1 MRRIFLMRTHRLAAL
16 AILLA
21 GFSLQAA
28 PVPHVLVYT
37 KNQVGQGLYVHV
49 NIAAS
54 VEALKKLGDANSFV
68 VEVSDNPVDF
78 TEANLKKYKALVF
91 DNVNNEIF
99 DNEQQKEALEHYVH
113 NGGGVVGIHSAS
125 GAMRNWPWFWSLV
138 GGKFNR
144 HPKLQ
149 TFTIKVKDPADP
161 STEHFPS
168 TFQWTD
174 EFYFLDHMAADL
186 HVLLAG
192 DLTRLVDP
200 AKDKYPG
207 KLFGD
212 EFPLAWKHEFE
223 GGRAWYTAL
232 GHQKEHYA
240 DPVFMKHILGGIL
253 WAMGE
258 TKPATHAS
266 QTKQ

>member
-1 MRRIFLMRTHRLAAL
+1 MRTHRLATL
-16 AILLA
+16 AVLLVA
-21 GFSLQAA
+21 SCLRAA

-37 KNQVGQGLYVHV
+37 KNQVGQGLYIHD

-68 VEVSDNPVDF
+68 VDVSDNPSDF
-78 TEANLKKYKALVF
+78 TDANLKKYQALVF
-91 DNVNNEIF
+91 DNVNNEIL
-99 DNEQQKEALEHYVH
+99 DNEEQKAALQRYVH

-125 GAMRNWPWFWSLV
+125 GAMRNWPWYWSLM
-138 GGKFNR
+138 GGKFKR

-149 TFTIKVKDPADP
+149 TFTIKVKDPDDV
-161 STEHFPS
+161 STAHFPA

-174 EFYFLDHMAADL
+174 EFYFLDHMAPGL

-192 DLTRLVDP
+192 DLSTLVDP
-200 AKDKYPG
+200 AKEDYPG
-207 KLFGD
+207 KLFGE

-240 DPVFMKHILGGIL
+240 DPVFMKHILGGIS
-253 WAMGE
+253 WAIGKTKQTTKASE
-258 TKPATHAS
+258 TKE
-266 QTKQ
+266 